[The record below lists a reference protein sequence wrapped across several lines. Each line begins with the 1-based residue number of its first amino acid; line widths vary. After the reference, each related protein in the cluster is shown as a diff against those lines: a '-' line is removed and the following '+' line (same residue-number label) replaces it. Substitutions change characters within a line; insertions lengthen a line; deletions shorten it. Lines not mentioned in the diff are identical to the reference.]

1 MEQFELDLRDPSVR
15 RDPYPHLARLRDAA
29 PVVRS
34 RSLGQGNVLAGA
46 GASYVVHRFD
56 DVRRAFVD
64 HRHLSSSRLLGPATA
79 SAGPDGGEGASFL
92 QTLMADPEIRELF
105 EDPEFQANMRVGVFG
120 GTNMLSADGAEH
132 ERLRSVVNQAF
143 LPRQVSS
150 LEARI
155 RELTQ
160 DLVRPF
166 ADRGRSHELMETL
179 AGPLPSM
186 VVAELLGIPSED
198 HARFSA
204 WSGAVVGS
212 VESDGS
218 DVSAESA
225 VAGVKAY
232 LLNPRRRAAVTEFRC
247 YLADQI
253 DRRRVEPADNL
264 IGRLV
269 EANRDD
275 VLSADE
281 LMGSIFLLLVA
292 GNETTTRLIANLVLA
307 LHRHPAE
314 RALLADDPGLVP
326 GAVEEAL
333 RYDSPVQ
340 AISRVAL
347 APMAIA
353 GVPVAEGS
361 LVTLLVGAANRDP
374 LRFADPDR
382 FDVRRADTAHLSFGA
397 GMHFCLGAPL
407 ARREARIVLEE
418 LLRVAPDFRV
428 VTPDDE
434 LDYAPMMGPTLRGP
448 RVLEIAP

>member
-1 MEQFELDLRDPSVR
+1 MEQFELDLRDPFVR
-15 RDPYPHLARLRDAA
+15 RDPYPHLARLREAA

-46 GASYVVHRFD
+46 DASYVVHRFD

-64 HRHLSSSRLLGPATA
+64 HRHLSSSRLLGPATGP
-79 SAGPDGGEGASFL
+79 AGPDGGEGASFL

-105 EDPEFQANMRVGVFG
+105 EDPEFQANIRVGVFG

-132 ERLRSVVNQAF
+132 ERLRSVANQAF

-166 ADRGRSHELMETL
+166 ADRSRSHELMETL

-186 VVAELLGIPSED
+186 VVAELLGIPPED
-198 HARFSA
+198 HTRFSA

-218 DVSAESA
+218 
-225 VAGVKAY
+225 
-232 LLNPRRRAAVTEFRC
+232 RRVRRIRRGRREGLPPQPEAP
-247 YLADQI
+247 
-253 DRRRVEPADNL
+253 DRGRRVPVLPGRSDRPDRVEPADNL

-340 AISRVAL
+340 AIARVAL

-374 LRFADPDR
+374 AVSPRPIASTCAVPTPRTSRSAPGCTSAGRAPGPAGGPDR
-382 FDVRRADTAHLSFGA
+382 PGGA
-397 GMHFCLGAPL
+397 AQG
-407 ARREARIVLEE
+407 
-418 LLRVAPDFRV
+418 
-428 VTPDDE
+428 
-434 LDYAPMMGPTLRGP
+434 GP
-448 RVLEIAP
+448 